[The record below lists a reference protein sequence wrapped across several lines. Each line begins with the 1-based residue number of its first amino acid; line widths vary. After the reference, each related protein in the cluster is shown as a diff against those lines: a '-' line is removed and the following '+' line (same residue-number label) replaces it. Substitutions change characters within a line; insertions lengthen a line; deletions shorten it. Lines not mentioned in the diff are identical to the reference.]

1 MIIER
6 LPDVQSLSDEEKWML
21 VDELQASLLADGERQ
36 SVKQAITTNL
46 EKQLAHYEAHPE
58 TAKTWEQ
65 VRDGLRSTK

>member
-6 LPDVQSLSDEEKWML
+6 LPEVQSLSDEEKWML
-21 VDELQASLLADGERQ
+21 VDELQASLLAADERQ
-36 SVKQAITTNL
+36 SADQAITANL

-65 VRDGLRSTK
+65 VRDRLRIKE

>member
-6 LPDVQSLSDEEKWML
+6 LPEVQSLSDEEKWIL
-21 VDELQASLLADGERQ
+21 VDELQASLLAAAERA
-36 SVKQAITTNL
+36 STDQAITANL

-65 VRDGLRSTK
+65 ARDRLHTKK